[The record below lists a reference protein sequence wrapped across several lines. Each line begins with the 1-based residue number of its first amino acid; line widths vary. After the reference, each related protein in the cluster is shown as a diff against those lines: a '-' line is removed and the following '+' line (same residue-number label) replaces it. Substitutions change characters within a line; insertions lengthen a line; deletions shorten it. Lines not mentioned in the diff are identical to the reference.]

1 MQADPAKILRIFAV
15 GVSIGPIYTQPGG
28 WVSRGLD
35 MASWLLFYLVGFIPA
50 FMVIGVIAFRRRASH
65 GMGLSAVTALTVFS
79 GLIWPLLAVA
89 ALQVVVLVVPVKAL
103 RAVQS
108 LGGHVVPPVAEH
120 KLTSVE
126 PVDTQMS
133 VSLEQAAA

>member
-1 MQADPAKILRIFAV
+1 
-15 GVSIGPIYTQPGG
+15 
-28 WVSRGLD
+28 